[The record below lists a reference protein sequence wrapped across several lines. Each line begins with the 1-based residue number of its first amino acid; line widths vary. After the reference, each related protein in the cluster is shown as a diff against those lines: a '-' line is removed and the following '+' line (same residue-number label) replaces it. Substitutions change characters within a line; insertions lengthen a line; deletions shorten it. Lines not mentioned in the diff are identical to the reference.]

1 MVENDP
7 GHLGRLLQLI
17 LGVAINC
24 DSKTDHIQALLTM
37 EQDVQRVVMMAI
49 QVLEEIWHMKLS
61 FVKICRSWQEKEEN
75 QVLLFQL
82 LRMMLL
88 LLSWWRYCNNLDK
101 QAFVWTGFRTLPEGY
116 LIPQYYLP
124 FKGHGEHKE
133 WKGAACP
140 KMPRL
145 GNAAKPY
152 EGGEV
157 QLIRCILRPIP
168 LQDFPR
174 ISFWGLIIGFPLK
187 IQIMCYKPQFA
198 P

>member
-1 MVENDP
+1 MENDP

-49 QVLEEIWHMKLS
+49 QVLEEIWPMKHS
-61 FVKICRSWQEKEEN
+61 FVKNMQELTGEGGEPSPSLPTIEDDAALAQLMKVQSWKDRHCYGLDSEHNLKGI
-75 QVLLFQL
+75 LFHKI
-82 LRMMLL
+82 M
-88 LLSWWRYCNNLDK
+88 
-101 QAFVWTGFRTLPEGY
+101 
-116 LIPQYYLP
+116 YLP
-124 FKGHGEHKE
+124 FKGHGKHQE
-133 WKGAACP
+133 WKGATCP
-140 KMPRL
+140 KVPRL